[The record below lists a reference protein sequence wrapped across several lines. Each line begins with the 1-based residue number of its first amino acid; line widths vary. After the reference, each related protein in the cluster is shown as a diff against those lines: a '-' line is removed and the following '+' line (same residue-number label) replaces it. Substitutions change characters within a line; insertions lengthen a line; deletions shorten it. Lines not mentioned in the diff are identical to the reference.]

1 MKKDFIH
8 ITDFSIEGIKSI
20 LDVSSRLKQEA
31 SEGIQHKYLDGKN
44 LVMVFEKPSA
54 RTRISFEIGMWQL
67 GGYALFLGPSDLDFG
82 NRENIRDS
90 AQVFSRYNDI
100 IMARVFKHK
109 DILELANHATV
120 PVINGLTDYNHPC
133 QVMSDIFSIQEKRG
147 HLEDLQIS
155 FIGDG
160 NNVFNSWLFLAQ
172 RLPIRLCLACPKG
185 YEPDQKLVDLTR
197 KVGLSEVKIS
207 NDPYEIIAGSDI
219 VYTDVWTSMGNEK
232 EISKRVQNFRLFQ
245 VNQSL
250 MKVAKKEAYFLHCL
264 PAHRG
269 EEVTN
274 EVLDGPQ
281 SIVFDQAENRLHV
294 QKALLLLLLGGL

>member
-1 MKKDFIH
+1 LEKDFIH
-8 ITDFSIEGIKSI
+8 ITDFSIEEIKSI

-44 LVMVFEKPSA
+44 LAMIFQKPSA
-54 RTRISFEIGMWQL
+54 RTRVSFEIGMWQL

-109 DILELANHATV
+109 DILEFANHATV

-172 RLPIRLCLACPKG
+172 RLPIRLCLASPKG

-197 KVGLSEVKIS
+197 TVGLSEVKIS

-232 EISKRVQNFRLFQ
+232 ETSKRVQNFSLFQ
-245 VNQSL
+245 VNESL

-294 QKALLLLLLGGL
+294 QKALLMMVLGVL